1 MLTGLSKKA
10 VILLI
15 AVSFASIC
23 RSQQEA
29 QFTQFMFNRL
39 SWNPAS
45 AGSNGSMCAT
55 LLYRN
60 QWMGLQ
66 LDPPI
71 QGAQAGS
78 TPVTYLFSFESPV
91 KPLHGGLGV
100 LFFMDNIGYNSSKV
114 VLLDYA
120 FRMYWGKGDL
130 SVGVEAGARIQSLDY
145 KYLFGYNDF
154 TGNPQNPTQPSQ
166 DPLLS
171 GRNGE
176 KDATIIDASVGML
189 YQVPH
194 VFHFEWSLKNLL
206 AGANKDINF
215 KNARILNLGAG
226 YEYVLPSNP
235 SFHLR
240 PYALFKSADF
250 NLHTWQL
257 DVACLLEYQ
266 AAFWGGV
273 SYRVN
278 DAVSFL
284 FGVNAKKFRI
294 GASYDITTSQL
305 GVYKDGRSNGTVE
318 LYLRYC
324 FKVIVPPK
332 PPSIYRNTRYID

>member
-15 AVSFASIC
+15 AVSFACVC
-23 RSQQEA
+23 RSQQEV

-45 AGSNGSMCAT
+45 AGCNGSMCAT

-60 QWMGLQ
+60 QWMGLK
-66 LDPPI
+66 LDPPTP
-71 QGAQAGS
+71 GADGGS
-78 TPVTYLFSFESPV
+78 TPLSYLFSFESPV

-100 LFFMDNIGYNSSKV
+100 LAFMDKIGYNSSIV
-114 VLLDYA
+114 AQVDYA

-130 SVGVEAGARIQSLDY
+130 SVGVEGNFRNQTLNY

-154 TGNPQNPTQPSQ
+154 TGNPQNPTQQSS
-166 DPLLS
+166 DPLLRS
-171 GRNGE
+171 NKE
-176 KDATIIDASVGML
+176 ETDMLIDVSTGLL

-194 VFHFEWSLKNLL
+194 VYHFEVSVKNLL
-206 AGANKDINF
+206 AAHSSKINF
-215 KNARILNLGAG
+215 KNARVYNFSGG
-226 YEYVLPSNP
+226 FEYVLPPNP
-235 SFHLR
+235 SFHVR
-240 PYALFKSADF
+240 SYALLKTADF
-250 NLHTWQL
+250 STYQL

-266 AAFWGGV
+266 AAVWGGV
-273 SYRVN
+273 SYRLN

-284 FGVNAKKFRI
+284 FGVNYKKLRI

-305 GVYKDGRSNGTVE
+305 GVYKDGRSNGTAE

-324 FKVIVPPK
+324 FKIIVPPK